1 MHRETLRSAKQ
12 AQQGNCLCLEHGFQ
26 KKGKQIFGSKLLS
39 ESIACFPGPE
49 MIFRY
54 NFAWT
59 QKMTQNSSVEN
70 HSKVNIGLLC
80 HPGKGQPSKVIF

>member
-1 MHRETLRSAKQ
+1 MHRETLRSAKL
-12 AQQGNCLCLEHGFQ
+12 AQRGNCLCLDLDLQ
-26 KKGKQIFGSKLLS
+26 KKDKQIFGSKLLS
-39 ESIACFPGPE
+39 QSIACLPGPE